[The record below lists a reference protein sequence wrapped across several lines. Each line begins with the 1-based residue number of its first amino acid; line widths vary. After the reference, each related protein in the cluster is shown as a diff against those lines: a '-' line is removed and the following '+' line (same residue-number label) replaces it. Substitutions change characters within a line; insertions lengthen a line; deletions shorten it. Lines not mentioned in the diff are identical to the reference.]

1 MSGKKEPRITL
12 FAVGVDVPLP
22 SHTVDVKAMGPAPF
36 GLLCSASGTVL
47 PPSGLLF
54 DGLYFKIGRIGQ
66 TWTCPQVVAF
76 PDKTLSRADL
86 YGSGPTNVT
95 ASWNM
100 DQQFTADCGP
110 AGSEPTNHL
119 YVVSRS
125 FAFNPSNP
133 MNPYQ
138 EKLECNNAGTPF
150 KGRSRTECGR
160 SAARS
165 TSAASVPDRA
175 PATATPLPSA
185 GPSDT
190 DGDWLLYRDLS
201 VSSHFYGTRLMRHG
215 SPLRAKTIAV
225 AAANV
230 DYSFSPPSS
239 PSFPAVRRHVRR
251 AAGDLKFEPF
261 RPSPWRFPDAP
272 ANGIAVW
279 QHAVGLQEHAVASE
293 CRTRPDFIHLES
305 EQDILVQINY
315 LSFVQNTYRGS
326 FDLWVKIID

>member
-1 MSGKKEPRITL
+1 MSSKKEPKNRL
-12 FAVGVDVPLP
+12 FLVHVDIPAANDV
-22 SHTVDVKAMGPAPF
+22 VDVKAMGPAPF
-36 GLLCSASGTVL
+36 GLLCNASGTVL
-47 PPSGLLF
+47 PPTGPYF

-66 TWTCPQVVAF
+66 TWTDAQVVAF
-76 PDKTLSRADL
+76 PDKTLSRTDL
-86 YGSGPTNVT
+86 YGNGPTNVT
-95 ASWNM
+95 VNWTLN
-100 DQQFTADCGP
+100 QQFMVDCGP
-110 AGSEPTNHL
+110 AGSEPTNRL

-125 FAFNPSNP
+125 FAYNPSNP

-138 EKLECNNAGTPF
+138 EALEHDDTTF
-150 KGRSRTECGR
+150 KGLRKPDCGR
-160 SAARS
+160 ASATTTVSVSPAFAE
-165 TSAASVPDRA
+165 AAA
-175 PATATPLPSA
+175 PTPLPSA

-230 DYSFSPPSS
+230 EYSFSPPSS

-326 FDLWVKIID
+326 FDLWVRIID